1 MAKRYAPFIGISCEA
16 VPRKKNF
23 SDYEL
28 VCDHRYAAAINQAG
42 GHPVL
47 LPIAHR
53 RMVLRRYLEGIDGLL
68 IVGGDDVDPRLYGE
82 EPKKRTNVIYSK
94 RTAFETWLYQA
105 GKRRGLP
112 IFGICYG
119 MQLINVLEGG
129 TLYQHIHPRRKG
141 PTIDHR
147 GRRRPRHLVNI
158 MPNTRLGDILG
169 TRQTVVISEH
179 HQAIRYLAP
188 GFVPSVVADDGIIEA
203 IENAD
208 SPQILAVQWHPER
221 LPYSHVTRR
230 LFKAF
235 VQACATYRTR
245 RQMAE
250 QKRSARGPRSS

>member
-1 MAKRYAPFIGISCEA
+1 MAKRLHAPLIGISCETIA
-16 VPRKKNF
+16 QKKDY

-28 VCDHRYAAAINQAG
+28 MCDHRYAMAINNAG

-47 LPIAHR
+47 LPLAHR
-53 RMVLRRYLEGIDGLL
+53 KLVMRRYLEGIDGLL

-82 EPKKRTNVIYSK
+82 QPRSRTKVIFPK

-105 GKRRGLP
+105 GKRRRLP

-129 TLYQHIHPRRKG
+129 SLYQHLHPKKKG
-141 PTIDHR
+141 TRIDHR
-147 GRRRPRHLVNI
+147 GRRRVRHSVQIAPGTQLSE
-158 MPNTRLGDILG
+158 ILEMREAG
-169 TRQTVVISEH
+169 VISDH

-188 GFVPSVVADDGIIEA
+188 GWLPSGVADDGIIEA
-203 IENAD
+203 IESPE

-221 LPYSHVTRR
+221 LPYSAVTRR

-235 VQACATYRTR
+235 VQACAAYRR
-245 RQMAE
+245 N
-250 QKRSARGPRSS
+250 RGRTDGSWV